1 MQKVRGH
8 IPQRD
13 TFITMIP
20 WCSWLSRQPNM
31 LKVSGSNP
39 DDDTFALLFSPLS
52 PLSLLSPPPS
62 ALFSPSSSRVSVAL
76 NVHPLTATQ
85 ILNTTASDCS
95 FYRRSRPSKARSR
108 AGGKSAIVTTAQSFP
123 RATRTRHRG
132 FSGDR
137 PRGRAVVVT
146 SSNARRTEA
155 RESHTEDASSRSK
168 RKNKRWCEQKIRAP
182 TRNLTTTLIY
192 SIKDCTGPMVWFV

>member
-1 MQKVRGH
+1 MNSSLDCVVRDASDRGFLPSH
-8 IPQRD
+8 HA
-13 TFITMIP
+13 
-20 WCSWLSRQPNM
+20 SRHVHESRSHHRHRAPRT
-31 LKVSGSNP
+31 SCAS
-39 DDDTFALLFSPLS
+39 F
-52 PLSLLSPPPS
+52 PPCISSPS

-85 ILNTTASDCS
+85 ILNTKASDCS

-108 AGGKSAIVTTAQSFP
+108 AVGKSAIVTTAQSFP

-168 RKNKRWCEQKIRAP
+168 RKNKRCEQKIRAP